1 MGKICVAALLPVHAT
16 RRNTACDRK
25 AGAGSVASTGR
36 AMTKKGGAGRANW
49 GKPGDEYYDDDCS
62 DFDCTDLSPEEAIAC
77 TSGLEWAEVDSL
89 SDEDQSN
96 MDELEEAMREDW
108 LRTQESESQDNE
120 IQDEG
125 EAFFNS
131 LDPKT
136 WVDQ

>member
-1 MGKICVAALLPVHAT
+1 MGKSRVAALLPVHAT
-16 RRNTACDRK
+16 RRNTTCDRK
-25 AGAGSVASTGR
+25 TGAGSVASAGY
-36 AMTKKGGAGRANW
+36 AMPKKGGAGRANW
-49 GKPGDEYYDDDCS
+49 GKPGDEYYYDDCHE
-62 DFDCTDLSPEEAIAC
+62 FDCTDLSPEEAIAC
-77 TSGLEWAEVDSL
+77 ASGLEWAEVDSL

-96 MDELEEAMREDW
+96 MEALEDAMRDDW
-108 LRTQESESQDNE
+108 LRAQESEQDSE